1 MRKSKVVANISGSM
15 LIRAAPCHVSRPEP
29 SMHHSRSTWPPVVR
43 LVAIGSVAGAAW
55 RGHHG
60 HCAENEVMPP
70 ARGGRWPEPR
80 SDPARSTDR
89 RRPWRPAAVVRPPT
103 PQQHSDGWPAAT
115 PAALRRHQHT
125 RSRCHTKSSCT
136 WASRTGSA
144 QGTVRGALPAS
155 AVTFGCFWDPPDA
168 PICHPR
174 RGDPF

>member
-1 MRKSKVVANISGSM
+1 MPHVAP
-15 LIRAAPCHVSRPEP
+15 RP

-70 ARGGRWPEPR
+70 TRGGRWPEPR

-103 PQQHSDGWPAAT
+103 PQQHSPTAGQQPPQQHSDGIS
-115 PAALRRHQHT
+115 T
-125 RSRCHTKSSCT
+125 RSRRHLKKQLHMGVAHGLGSGHRPGRSACLGSDVRVLLGSSRC
-136 WASRTGSA
+136 AD
-144 QGTVRGALPAS
+144 LP
-155 AVTFGCFWDPPDA
+155 
-168 PICHPR
+168 PR